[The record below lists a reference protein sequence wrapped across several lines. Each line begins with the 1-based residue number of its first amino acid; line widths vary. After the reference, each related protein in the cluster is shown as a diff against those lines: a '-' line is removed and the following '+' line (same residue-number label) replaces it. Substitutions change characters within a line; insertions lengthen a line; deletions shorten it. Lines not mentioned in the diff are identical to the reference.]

1 MKISLVVPVYNE
13 EETIPIFYQTVRNYQ
28 PLQQYEIEIVFVNDG
43 SIDKTEELINHYAKH
58 DSLVLPLSFTR
69 NFGKEAALMAGLT
82 YATGD
87 AIIPI
92 DVDLQDPIEIVPKL
106 IHEWEQGADTVLAQR
121 TDRST
126 DSFLKRQTAKW
137 FYKINNQITD
147 LKIEENVGDF
157 RLLDRSIVEHIKEM
171 PERNL
176 FMKGILSWIGGKT
189 VIIPYKRDKR
199 VAGHTKFNAIKLWRT
214 AIEGITSFS
223 TRLLHIWMYIGMLIA
238 SLAIIYGT
246 YRIFSKLFFGNDVP
260 GYTSLMVVM
269 SFIGGIQLIG
279 IGILGQYI
287 GKIYMETKQRPR
299 YILKEIPKQKAERR
313 DS

>member
-13 EETIPIFYQTVRNYQ
+13 EETIPIFYQTVRNYKELQ
-28 PLQQYEIEIVFVNDG
+28 PYDIEIVFINDG
-43 SIDKTEELINHYAKH
+43 SQDKTEELINHYAKN
-58 DSLVLPLSFTR
+58 DTLVLPLSFTR

-92 DVDLQDPIEIVPKL
+92 DVDLQDPIE
-106 IHEWEQGADTVLAQR
+106 DTQQHNQR

-126 DSFLKRQTAKW
+126 DSFLKRETAKW
-137 FYKINNQITD
+137 FYTINNQITD

-157 RLLDRSIVEHIKEM
+157 RLLDRSIVNHIKEM

-176 FMKGILSWIGGKT
+176 FMKGILSWVGGKT
-189 VIIPYKRDKR
+189 VIVPYKRNKR
-199 VAGHTKFNAIKLWRT
+199 IAGHTKFNRIKLWRT
-214 AIEGITSFS
+214 AMEGITSFS
-223 TRLLHIWMYIGMLIA
+223 TRLLHVWMYIGMLIA
-238 SLAIIYGT
+238 TCSLLYGT
-246 YRIFSKLFFGNDVP
+246 YRIISKLIFGNDVP
-260 GYTSLMVVM
+260 GYTSLMVVI

-287 GKIYMETKQRPR
+287 GKIYIETKQRPR
-299 YILKEIPKQKAERR
+299 YILKEIPKQNNNLE
-313 DS
+313 

>member
-28 PLQQYEIEIVFVNDG
+28 PLQQYEIEIIFVNDG
-43 SIDKTEELINHYAKH
+43 SIDKTEELINRYAKH

-92 DVDLQDPIEIVPKL
+92 DVDLQDPIEVVPQL
-106 IHEWEQGADTVLAQR
+106 ITEWEQGADTVLAQR

-126 DSFLKRQTAKW
+126 DSFLKRETAKW
-137 FYKINNQITD
+137 FYTINNQITD

-157 RLLDRSIVEHIKEM
+157 RLLDRTIINHIKEM

-176 FMKGILSWIGGKT
+176 FMKGILSWVGGKT
-189 VIIPYKRDKR
+189 VIIPYKRNKR
-199 VAGHTKFNAIKLWRT
+199 IAGHTKFNGIKLWHT
-214 AIEGITSFS
+214 AMEGITSFS

-238 SLAIIYGT
+238 TCSLLYGT
-246 YRIFSKLFFGNDVP
+246 YRIISKLIFGNDVP
-260 GYTSLMVVM
+260 GYTSLMVVI
-269 SFIGGIQLIG
+269 SFLGGIQLIG

-299 YILKEIPKQKAERR
+299 YILKEIPKQNKE
-313 DS
+313 